1 MLDECKNEI
10 CRLRIHAS
18 VCVGVY
24 LGAGAASLP
33 PAVIFLDQG
42 QLRAVSVSIMTG
54 AAISFAAAATNLVLS
69 LRIARLK
76 RRSMTTSLQPAPNQ

>member
-10 CRLRIHAS
+10 CRLRIHVS

-33 PAVIFLDQG
+33 PAIIFFDQG
-42 QLRAVSVSIMTG
+42 QLRAVCVSIMTG
-54 AAISFAAAATNLVLS
+54 AAISFAAAATNLVFS
-69 LRIARLK
+69 FRITRLK
-76 RRSMTTSLQPAPNQ
+76 RQSMTTSSQPAPN